1 VSTGKR
7 FGNSSAGIVF
17 IVATGILWGTIG
29 IAAKLIYQRTNLDP
43 VAITWLRALIATPVC
58 VGMAWKGLG
67 RRLFHATKRDWTA
80 MTLLGLI
87 LIAYQFSYLVGV
99 DHLGVSTATLIS
111 LCVPP
116 VLVAIVSV
124 LFFNEKLGP
133 RFAAALIG
141 AIVGLLLLVGTGSHA
156 AVRGSMTLGVLG
168 ALGSATGIATHALL
182 SRNLAGRQPALRPL
196 AIAFPV
202 GAVAFAPIA
211 AWKGIHYDI
220 SLTGWLLLLYLG
232 IGPSALAYVMFQR
245 GLKDVPATTAS
256 IVTLLEPLVA
266 AILAWAMFD
275 ERLGLWGW
283 LGAALLIGAIATLS
297 LSARPRPAV
306 ELAAE
311 PAIESAFGD

>member
-1 VSTGKR
+1 VAGSKR
-7 FGNSSAGIVF
+7 FGNSGAGLAF
-17 IVATGILWGTIG
+17 IVGTGVLWGTIG
-29 IAAKLIYQRTNLDP
+29 IAAKLIYQRSNLDP

-58 VGMAWKGLG
+58 IGMAWRSLG
-67 RRLFHATKRDWTA
+67 RKTFSTSKRDFTA
-80 MTLLGLI
+80 MVLLGFI

-116 VLVAIVSV
+116 VLVALVSV
-124 LFFNEKLGP
+124 LFFNEKLSA

-141 AIVGLLLLVGTGSHA
+141 AILGLLLLVGTGSHA
-156 AVRGSMTLGVLG
+156 AASGSMTLGVLG
-168 ALGSATGIATHALL
+168 ALGSAVGIATHALL

-211 AWKGIHYDI
+211 LMRGVHYEI
-220 SLTGWLLLLYLG
+220 PLSAWLLLLYLG

-256 IVTLLEPLVA
+256 VVTLLEPLVA

-283 LGAALLIGAIATLS
+283 LGAVLLIGAIAVLS
-297 LSARPRPAV
+297 LSARSSPAV
-306 ELAAE
+306 SPGELAIE
-311 PAIESAFGD
+311 PSI

>member
-1 VSTGKR
+1 MPAAKWMGK
-7 FGNSSAGIVF
+7 SSAGIVF
-17 IVATGILWGTIG
+17 IVGTGVLWGTIG

-58 VGMAWKGLG
+58 IGMAWKGLG
-67 RRLFHATKRDWTA
+67 DKLFAATKRDFTA
-80 MTLLGLI
+80 MILLGLI
-87 LIAYQFSYLVGV
+87 LIAYQYAYLVGV
-99 DHLGVSTATLIS
+99 GHLGVSTATLIS

-116 VLVAIVSV
+116 VLVALVSV
-124 LFFNEKLGP
+124 LFLDEQLSA
-133 RFAAALIG
+133 RFAAALAG
-141 AIVGLLLLVGTGSHA
+141 AVVGLLLLVGTGSRA
-156 AVRGSMTLGVLG
+156 AVSGSMTLGVIG
-168 ALGSATGIATHALL
+168 ALGSAVGIATHALL

-211 AWKGIHYDI
+211 LWKGVHYDI

-232 IGPSALAYVMFQR
+232 VGPSALAYVMFQR

-256 IVTLLEPLVA
+256 VVTLLEPLVA

-275 ERLGLWGW
+275 ERLGWWGW

-297 LSARPRPAV
+297 LSVRASQQSIASELAV
-306 ELAAE
+306 E
-311 PAIESAFGD
+311 PSI